1 MKVKFDAENK
11 YVRKNNNPSFQGF
24 TPKKDNLGKRVYE
37 FNYPYDSKKYDCY
50 LEVCSVETDDYGN
63 YYVVEGLENNL
74 SDDKYLKLPPE
85 GKKIN
90 LSDAFDL
97 RDKEPFA
104 YHYVLVPKGS
114 DRSDPNV
121 QPTYK
126 IDAGDYIDSR
136 TPQCGHEIYNIVTG
150 ANPITY
156 NGGSMKLL
164 MPDFYNPLWTY
175 DNSGKIVKN
184 NNYDNLLHIS
194 KTFSNKIGG
203 NLAGIEKDVRDGKFD
218 GYARIISTP
227 LFTDDSLS
235 SHAYWNKNCM
245 QIAQSLGNIN
255 NYTSLQ
261 IEMFKKGIN
270 FVSDGAYVN
279 EGLEGIH
286 FKHVLKWGEKSPYF
300 EWFKAHNLK
309 NSPLALGVFG
319 KNTEFARHKL
329 VNAPFICK
337 QNLKT
342 GEIQFSENKN
352 YDPKKPTYFQI
363 YDTRLLSDVHKNDP
377 QYFIKN
383 YDILNTKNI
392 LDINTHED
400 TVIPY
405 SFEINPETYK
415 KNIEKLNEYNKLL
428 KSSKDV
434 DLYKTLNNAIGI
446 VFPINSNPQKTKE
459 LSQKLMNALYQIE
472 DNDKD
477 DKLTYKDKVNLLVP
491 TAKKDSNIS
500 ITPDEENKLKD
511 TLLKLRSMVPLDSYI
526 GTRFV
531 AKFEN
536 FALEEKI
543 EGNFNTWD
551 ANTDIAKLNYLF
563 TNADTEYIKLNYPPK
578 DQVEIQN
585 LLESKAYEV
594 QDYAITSAKYWT
606 EKTKDILN
614 LYIAQQ
620 LKFNPL
626 DEQNPKNVLN
636 KVLKQIESGNLPE
649 KLKSEIDINVI
660 RNVLTNKYKL
670 RDNKSNLEYKDY
682 LLGNLMDLPLDT
694 IEFADSLAA
703 VLASPYIT
711 KRGISQETINKTRY
725 DMFLEHNPHLADE
738 YITTYTKMDNIYQKE
753 LLDFASEIIKN
764 LNELMPEGSKIYN
777 IYNTTE
783 YGRYVIPQLAN
794 IITKHAFIKA
804 LAPNTTY
811 KVNESTGEIIYD
823 YNKLKEV
830 GLESL
835 NIHATS
841 PKDEAAQVLNKLQSG
856 IKKISKEDKKELT
869 DILYKTLR
877 GTNTNSFRLAEMITD
892 RVNAGLDWRIDA
904 AKDIGDMDAI
914 RAGDEKIDNVWPAV
928 TKFWRNFTDAV
939 YSKNPNSYIVA
950 EITDEG
956 TLYDKGH
963 GKESPKYTMPNEL
976 IKKFLRETNM
986 TSTPNYS
993 QFFSSVLN
1001 FFGKHFEKYDQNGT
1015 DFHNKNLK
1023 SIFKDKCAQLFEY
1036 MPYLG
1041 VLGSYNFI
1049 GNHDKP
1055 RVLQG
1060 LILDTQWYNVN
1071 LTNISEREYRRKAYR
1086 ILNDKYLG
1094 DILDESQ
1101 FKSHDEYLRQVNIK
1115 IDSQDLSFASGK
1127 ALAMAEA
1134 LQKAFDKS
1142 ISTKYPHNTNPD
1154 LNEKVFGAIFKA
1166 ITDLANGEYK
1176 GKNIQAEGF
1185 GVKPVDIAID
1195 IIIDQAIYKHGLSIS
1210 KDEQEELKKAT
1221 LKIVL
1226 EPALKK
1232 LRGMTE
1238 VLNILPGA
1246 PTLYA
1251 GDDLGATGYESESKN
1266 IYLHNRS
1273 FIHNEWLNKD
1283 NKDFKYIQDHYDR
1296 MNGLMKMRGRPEL
1309 HALNDGA
1316 PFLLDTQDGKINGEH
1331 VDITGILR
1339 QGTDNSIVISLIN
1352 PTGLNHD
1359 FAGEYNPGYVT
1370 LERIDI
1376 QDNGNNSPK
1385 ALTKG
1390 LTPGTKLYNAE
1401 NENDTYVV
1409 RKFGDAVFIK
1419 RLIIQDNNEEKD
1431 GEIILNGTTL
1441 TLYSEPQNNKDKQEH
1456 KTLYNKQFH
1465 LAPINNRYNGDL
1477 KQINLGKNLS
1487 LISKA

>member
-1 MKVKFDAENK
+1 MKVKFDVENK
-11 YVRKNNNPSFQGF
+11 YDKNNNNLSFKGF
-24 TPKKDNLGKRVYE
+24 SPKKNDIGKRVYE
-37 FNYPYDSKKYDCY
+37 FNYPYDSDEFDCY

-63 YYVVEGLENNL
+63 YYIVEGLENNL
-74 SDDKYLKLPPE
+74 SEDKYFKLSPE
-85 GKKIN
+85 GNRIN
-90 LSDAFDL
+90 LSEAFDL

-114 DRSDPNV
+114 NRSDHNI
-121 QPTYK
+121 QPSYK
-126 IDAGDYIDSR
+126 IDAGDYIDFR
-136 TPQCGHEIYNIVTG
+136 TPQNGHEIYNIVT
-150 ANPITY
+150 ASNPITY

-175 DNSGKIVKN
+175 DDDGKIVKN

-194 KTFSNKIGG
+194 KTFSNRIGG

-255 NYTSLQ
+255 NYTSFQ

-342 GEIQFSENKN
+342 GEIQFIENKSYN
-352 YDPKKPTYFQI
+352 PKKPTYFQI
-363 YDTRLLSDVHKNDP
+363 YDTRLLSNEHKNDP

-383 YDILNTKNI
+383 YDKLNTENI

-415 KNIEKLNEYNKLL
+415 KNIIKLNEYNKLV
-428 KSSKDV
+428 KNSHEI
-434 DLYKTLNNAIGI
+434 DLYKALGNAVEI
-446 VFPINSNPQKTKE
+446 VFPLNSDPQRTKE
-459 LSQKLMNALYQIE
+459 ISRKLMDALYQIE

-477 DKLTYKDKVNLLVP
+477 DKLTYKEKINLIIP
-491 TAKKDSNIS
+491 TARKNSGFK
-500 ITPDEENKLKD
+500 ITEEEEVKLKD
-511 TLLKLRSMVPLDSYI
+511 TLLKLKSIIPLDSYI

-536 FALEEKI
+536 FSLEEKI
-543 EGNFNTWD
+543 EGNFNTWN
-551 ANTDIAKLNYLF
+551 ANTDIAKLNFLYS
-563 TNADTEYIKLNYPPK
+563 NADTEYIKLNYHNEEQK
-578 DQVEIQN
+578 KEKK
-585 LLESKAYEV
+585 LLEEKSYEV
-594 QDYAITSAKYWT
+594 QDYVITSAKYWT
-606 EKTKDILN
+606 EKTKDIIN

-620 LKFNPL
+620 LKFSPL
-626 DEQNPKNVLN
+626 DSQNPKNVYN
-636 KVLKQIESGNLPE
+636 KILKQVEAGNLPQ
-649 KLKSEIDINVI
+649 KLKPEININII
-660 RNVLTNKYKL
+660 RNVLTNRYNL
-670 RDNKSNLEYKDY
+670 RDNKSNLEYQKY

-694 IEFADSLAA
+694 IEFADSLTA

-711 KRGISQETINKTRY
+711 KRGISEKTINKTRY

-764 LNELMPEGSKIYN
+764 LNELMPEESKIYDG
-777 IYNTTE
+777 YKTTE
-783 YGRYVIPQLAN
+783 YGKYIIPLLSN

-804 LAPNTTY
+804 LAPKTTY
-811 KVNESTGEIIYD
+811 KTNETTGEIIYD
-823 YNKLKEV
+823 YNALKDI
-830 GLESL
+830 GLEAL
-835 NIHATS
+835 NINASS
-841 PKDEAAQVLNKLQSG
+841 PKDEALQVLNKLQSG

-869 DILYKTLR
+869 DILFKTIK
-877 GTNTNSFRLAEMITD
+877 GTNVNSFRLAEMITD
-892 RVNAGLDWRIDA
+892 RLNAGLDWRIDA
-904 AKDIGDMDAI
+904 AKDIGDMDALK
-914 RAGDEKIDNVWPAV
+914 AGEEKINNIWPKV
-928 TKFWRNFTDAV
+928 TKFWKHFTDAV

-950 EITDEG
+950 ELTDEG
-956 TLYDKGH
+956 VMYAKGH
-963 GKESPKYTMPNEL
+963 GENSPKYNSATE
-976 IKKFLRETNM
+976 IVKKFIRETNM

-993 QFFSSVLN
+993 QFFSSIINL
-1001 FFGKHFEKYDQNGT
+1001 FGKHFEKFDKDGT
-1015 DFHNKNLK
+1015 DYHNAKVSQRFKN
-1023 SIFKDKCAQLFEY
+1023 KCNELFEY
-1036 MPYLG
+1036 MPYMGILN
-1041 VLGSYNFI
+1041 SYNFI

-1060 LILDTQWYNVN
+1060 LILDTDWYSIDLNDVN
-1071 LTNISEREYRRKAYR
+1071 QRKYRREAYR
-1086 ILNDKYLG
+1086 ILNDRYLG
-1094 DILDESQ
+1094 PLIDKDP
-1101 FKSHDEYLRQVNIK
+1101 FKSEDEYQRQVDSK
-1115 IDSQDLSFASGK
+1115 IDSQDLSFVSGK
-1127 ALAMAEA
+1127 TLAMAEA
-1134 LQKAFDKS
+1134 LQKAFDKA
-1142 ISTKYPHNTNPD
+1142 ISTKYPYKTNEE
-1154 LNEKVFGAIFKA
+1154 LNKHVFSAIFKS

-1195 IIIDQAIYKHGLSIS
+1195 IIIDQALYKYGLTLS
-1210 KDEQEELKKAT
+1210 KDEQEELKKLT
-1221 LKIVL
+1221 LKIAL

-1238 VLNILPGA
+1238 VLNILPGL

-1296 MNGLMKMRGRPEL
+1296 MNGIMKMRGRPEL

-1316 PFLLDTQDGKINGEH
+1316 PFILDIQDGRINGDH

-1352 PTGLNHD
+1352 PTGLNHKFD
-1359 FAGEYNPGYVT
+1359 EEYNPGYVT

-1376 QDNGNNSPK
+1376 ANNNINSPK
-1385 ALTKG
+1385 NLTKG
-1390 LTPGTKLYNAE
+1390 LTPGTILYNAE
-1401 NENDTYVV
+1401 NENDKYIV
-1409 RKFGDAVFIK
+1409 RKFNNATFIK
-1419 RLIIQDNNEEKD
+1419 RLVPQNNNEETD
-1431 GEIILNGTTL
+1431 GNIILNGTTL
-1441 TLYSEPQNNKDKQEH
+1441 TLYSKPKEKER

-1465 LAPINNRYNGDL
+1465 IVPMNMTYNNNQQAD
-1477 KQINLGKNLS
+1477 LGKNLS
-1487 LISKA
+1487 LISKV